1 MTRTLSVWV
10 GAEIIYLYG
19 TVNGEATTFT
29 LVGAGEWQAVV
40 PRAEDDNYVLHL
52 EAYSAN
58 GLEGTYNYT
67 LYYGMMP
74 CITDRSQDDVRRV
87 KELNAKGWEAMTEA
101 ERTEW
106 LDGLKGAYNV
116 SDLNRVGH
124 NVAYLADVLAD
135 LGHIVS
141 VEPKT
146 DWAAEDI
153 PTQSQMATYLSNV
166 QALKEGFYGTID
178 LPETMDQLTVEGA
191 NNIERLL
198 CEIEQNIRNLIEA
211 WYYCGELYCGEV

>member
-19 TVNGEATTFT
+19 TVNGEAATFT
-29 LVGAGEWQAVV
+29 LVGAGEWQAIV
-40 PRAEDDNYVLHL
+40 PRAEDDNYLLHL

-58 GLEGTYNYT
+58 GLEGVYEYT

-74 CITDRSQDDVRRV
+74 CVTDRTQDDVRRART
-87 KELNAKGWEAMTEA
+87 LRSKGWEGMTQTEKD
-101 ERTEW
+101 EW
-106 LDGLKGAYNV
+106 LAGLKSAYNAK
-116 SDLNRVGH
+116 DLNRVGH
-124 NVAYLADVLAD
+124 NVEHLAGL
-135 LGHIVS
+135 LYGHGYNVTVS
-141 VEPKT
+141 PKT
-146 DWAAEDI
+146 NWTVEDV

-166 QALKEGFYGTID
+166 QALSDGFYGTTP
-178 LPETMDQLTVEGA
+178 LPDTMDDLTVEGA

-198 CEIEQNIRNLIEA
+198 CEIERNITNMTEA